1 MICQTVCHTVIQ
13 ECTPMTLILLMQVI
27 MSKNIESYLNQD
39 LENIYS
45 WLRANR
51 LTLNMTKTELMLIGS
66 RQRQSSL
73 TDSPTLKIN
82 GVKVKQVTN
91 IKSLGVIIDDRLDWS
106 SHIEKFIKNVASGIG
121 QTTLKS
127 IYQALIQPH
136 FDYYTTVNCGSI
148 LQDKLQKLQN
158 RAARVLTFSKYD
170 TNAGH
175 LFNILG
181 WKNLKCQQ
189 QLQRATMV
197 YRSLHGLAPDYLS
210 SRFEKRETIYCLRD
224 SDNKLKVPLPRTNYY
239 QRSFTYSGATL
250 WNSLPCQARQAE
262 SLGKLKYII
271 KQGFF

>member
-1 MICQTVCHTVIQ
+1 MYADETHLTYASDNV
-13 ECTPMTLILLMQVI
+13 E
-27 MSKNIESYLNQD
+27 NIESYLNQD

-51 LTLNMTKTELMLIGS
+51 LTLNMTKAEFLLIGS

-73 TDSPTLKIN
+73 TVPPILTIN

-91 IKSLGVIIDDRLDWS
+91 AKSLGIIIDDRLDWS
-106 SHIEKFIKNVASGIG
+106 SHIEKLIKKVASGIG
-121 QTTLKS
+121 AVKQVRHLVPQTTLKS

-136 FDYYTTVNCGSI
+136 FDYCNSVWGNCGST

-158 RAARVLTFSKYD
+158 RAARVLTFSNYD

-197 YRSLHGLAPDYLS
+197 YRSLHGLAPNYLS

-239 QRSFTYSGATL
+239 QRGFTYSGATL
-250 WNSLPCQARQAE
+250 WNSLPCEARQAE
-262 SLGKLKYII
+262 SLGKFKYIL
-271 KQGFF
+271 KRFF